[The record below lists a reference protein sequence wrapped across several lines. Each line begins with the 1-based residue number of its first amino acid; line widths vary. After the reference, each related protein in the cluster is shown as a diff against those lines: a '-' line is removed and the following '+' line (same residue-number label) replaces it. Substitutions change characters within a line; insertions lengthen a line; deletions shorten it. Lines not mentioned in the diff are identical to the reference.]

1 MKEKETPEEFKSRLV
16 DTVIEELK
24 EQFAYNDYT
33 VLEDLLKFI
42 PNKNLVFS
50 LDEDDWKNFPEVKL
64 D

>member
-1 MKEKETPEEFKSRLV
+1 MKEKETPEELKSRLV